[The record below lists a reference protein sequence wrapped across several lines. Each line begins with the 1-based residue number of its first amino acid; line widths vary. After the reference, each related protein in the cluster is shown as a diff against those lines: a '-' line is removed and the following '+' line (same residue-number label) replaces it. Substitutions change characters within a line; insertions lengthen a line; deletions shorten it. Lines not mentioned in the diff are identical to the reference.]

1 MSPGLTYF
9 QEFLQKKTFGQR
21 RNVVL
26 ASYHTVMRYGYKK
39 GLKKYNVPITNSM
52 RTTKIRS

>member
-9 QEFLQKKTFGQR
+9 QEFLQKTFGQR

-39 GLKKYNVPITNSM
+39 
-52 RTTKIRS
+52 RS